1 MLYLLEEDSIVGV
14 ETLQKCDEVLCTHDQ
29 RLLRLFTH
37 KYLHI
42 PAQFLARKT
51 GCLRSRLLKTLCIAV
66 NCYTVILF
74 SPK

>member
-14 ETLQKCDEVLCTHDQ
+14 EMLQKCDEVLCTHDQ

-42 PAQFLARKT
+42 PVIYPHSFWPERLAVL
-51 GCLRSRLLKTLCIAV
+51 GLD
-66 NCYTVILF
+66 Y
-74 SPK
+74 